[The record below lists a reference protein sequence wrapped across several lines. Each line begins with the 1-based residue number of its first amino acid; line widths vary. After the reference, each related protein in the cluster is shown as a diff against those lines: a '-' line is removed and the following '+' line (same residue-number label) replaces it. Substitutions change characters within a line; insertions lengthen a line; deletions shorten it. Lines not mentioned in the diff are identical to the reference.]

1 MCLLW
6 GYYCGYMGSRLLVA
20 GPDSALTRELVSVY
34 LAEGRIVAL
43 AQAAGTGD
51 TIPAAPRQPDGT
63 AGTSAAGSQVHRL
76 EWNRRSPVSARN
88 VLLECRSLMG
98 GLESAVVV
106 FAPGRDNRAFHETPA
121 GYIEEAVD
129 TGLKGYMFLLREL
142 LGYFQKSGSG
152 TLAVAV
158 HDEGSEILSPV
169 EACVS
174 GSFAALV
181 QSLAVFYQNEPVS
194 IMGFRSST
202 TQVSEYAQ
210 FIRRTLEEKQG
221 KTTGVW
227 HKYSD
232 RPGFFQSLPRG
243 ILKK

>member
-1 MCLLW
+1 M
-6 GYYCGYMGSRLLVA
+6 YR
-20 GPDSALTRELVSVY
+20 
-34 LAEGRIVAL
+34 AEGRVVAF
-43 AQAAGTGD
+43 A
-51 TIPAAPRQPDGT
+51 R
-63 AGTSAAGSQVHRL
+63 AAGSGNTVQPPPAEPESTAGAPAAGGQPHVL
-76 EWNRRSPVSARN
+76 EWNRRSPVSAQS

-98 GLESAVVV
+98 GLESAIVV
-106 FAPGRDNRAFHETPA
+106 FASSRDNRAFHEAPA
-121 GYIEEAVD
+121 GYIEETVD

-142 LGYFQKSGSG
+142 LGYFQKTGSG

-174 GSFAALV
+174 ASFAALV

-194 IMGFRSST
+194 IAGFRSST
-202 TQVSEYAQ
+202 TQVNEYAQ

-221 KTTGVW
+221 RTAGVW

-232 RPGFFQSLPRG
+232 RSGFFQSLPRG